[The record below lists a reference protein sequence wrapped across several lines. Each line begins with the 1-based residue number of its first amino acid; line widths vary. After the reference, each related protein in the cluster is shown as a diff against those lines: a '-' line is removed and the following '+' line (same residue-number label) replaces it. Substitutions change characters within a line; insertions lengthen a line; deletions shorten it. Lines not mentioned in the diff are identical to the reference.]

1 MARATAQAQVR
12 SAIVARCLPGWFG
25 RSPRVLRSIIASSRS
40 TAILRA
46 LLDESWHMASTQFD
60 VLGIGNA
67 IVDVIARTD
76 EGFLA
81 QHKMRKG
88 TMQLIDE
95 AQAARLYDAMG
106 PAVEVSGGSAANTIV
121 GVASL
126 GARAAFI
133 GKVKDDELG
142 RVFAHDIRAAGVAF
156 STPPAS
162 AGPSTAR
169 CYVLV
174 TPDGERTM
182 NTYLGVAQDLH
193 PNDIEADAIAAA
205 QIIYLEG
212 YLWDPP
218 RAKEAFLKAAKIA
231 HDAGRD
237 VALTLSDAFCVD
249 RYRTEFL
256 ELIRAGT
263 VDLVF
268 ANERELHSLYETAD
282 FDTAL
287 QALRK
292 DARLAVVTRSEK
304 GCLVVTREQTEAV
317 PAIPV
322 ERVVDATG
330 AGDLFAAGFLAG
342 ISRGADYRTA
352 ARLAALVAAEV
363 IQHLGAR
370 PETSLKALAQDNGFD
385 L

>member
-1 MARATAQAQVR
+1 MNT
-12 SAIVARCLPGWFG
+12 
-25 RSPRVLRSIIASSRS
+25 LR
-40 TAILRA
+40 T
-46 LLDESWHMASTQFD
+46 D
-60 VLGIGNA
+60 VIGIGNA
-67 IVDVIARTD
+67 IVDVIARTED
-76 EGFLA
+76 DFLVA
-81 QHKMRKG
+81 HGMRKG
-88 TMQLIDE
+88 TMALIDE
-95 AQAARLYDAMG
+95 SRAGAIYDAMG
-106 PAVEVSGGSAANTIV
+106 PAVEVFGGSAANTIV

-133 GKVKDDELG
+133 GKGKDDELG
-142 RVFAHDIRAAGVAF
+142 RVFPHDIRAAGVAF
-156 STPPAS
+156 TTPPAS

-182 NTYLGVAQDLH
+182 NTYLGAAQDLH
-193 PNDIEADAIAAA
+193 PNDIDADAIGAA

-249 RYRTEFL
+249 RYRAEFL
-256 ELIRAGT
+256 DLIRTGT

-268 ANERELHSLYETAD
+268 ANERELHSLYLTAD
-282 FDTAL
+282 FDAAVS
-287 QALRK
+287 ALRN
-292 DARLAVVTRSEK
+292 DARAAVVTRSGR
-304 GCLVVTREQTEAV
+304 GCVVITREESDAV
-317 PAIPV
+317 QACPV

-330 AGDLFAAGFLAG
+330 AGDLFAAGFLVGVA
-342 ISRGADYRTA
+342 RGADYRTA
-352 ARLAALVAAEV
+352 ARLGALAAAEV

-370 PETSLKALAQDNGFD
+370 PEASLKDLARENGFD
-385 L
+385 V

>member
-1 MARATAQAQVR
+1 MAATR
-12 SAIVARCLPGWFG
+12 
-25 RSPRVLRSIIASSRS
+25 
-40 TAILRA
+40 
-46 LLDESWHMASTQFD
+46 FD

-67 IVDVIARTD
+67 IVDVLARTD
-76 EGFLA
+76 DDFLA
-81 QHKMRKG
+81 RQKMRKG
-88 TMQLIDE
+88 AMQLIDE
-95 AQAARLYDAMG
+95 PQAARIYDAMG

-121 GVASL
+121 GAASL
-126 GARAAFI
+126 GARTAFV

-156 STPPAS
+156 TTPPAS

-182 NTYLGVAQDLH
+182 NTFLGAAQDLH
-193 PNDIEADAIAAA
+193 PNDIDADAIAAA

-231 HDAGRD
+231 HDAERD

-249 RYRTEFL
+249 RYRAEFL
-256 ELIRAGT
+256 DLIRNGT

-287 QALRK
+287 KALRN

-304 GCLVVTREQTEAV
+304 GCLVVSREGTDAV
-317 PAIPV
+317 PANPID
-322 ERVVDATG
+322 RLVDATG
-330 AGDLFAAGFLAG
+330 AGDLFAAGFLVG
-342 ISRGADYRTA
+342 LSRGADNRTA
-352 ARLAALVAAEV
+352 ARLGALAAAEV

-370 PETSLKALAQDNGFD
+370 PETSLKDLARDSGFD
-385 L
+385 I